1 MTIYLIF
8 LGILIFSIIITSVQ
22 MKFVQRKEL
31 YELDQLFEDI
41 ASE

>member
-1 MTIYLIF
+1 MTTYLIF
-8 LGILIFSIIITSVQ
+8 LGILIFSIILTSVQ
-22 MKFVQRKEL
+22 MKFAQRKEL